1 MSSNRINPDVP
12 NIDLT
17 EVPIYSNQEI
27 TIDCEN
33 YNNDEDVHI
42 NNGSSNITN
51 ENSQRIMNSYSA
63 PTLFEASTDNSF
75 RVVRSYREYAAE
87 FLNSDESDNNTVS
100 TSSNSDDTSV
110 NESDFIRTK
119 KNTFDICRDQ
129 SGSNLKNIIYDI
141 EKSKTI
147 KSTSTSSSK
156 TAAYKNPT
164 LYSVVNQS
172 NLSYDKNYFDQQ
184 YDDLKK
190 EKFDPQ
196 LKLQK
201 MILNVPERYDIPTR
215 NKKMISQR
223 ILNATL
229 IFMIIIATTL
239 LGLFIYLKINHG
251 YSFPHLKDINDNNR
265 TKIIFISLFMYLA
278 VIIGSVG
285 SALNWKSL
293 LLTYSIFCSLNA
305 LALGYLVY
313 GVYDDAFKFSNLPLA
328 WWDTY
333 SSTTRR
339 NIQDNFSC
347 CGFKEPLDG
356 GEISNFCAKEAV
368 VWNIPYEVIYDNFKL
383 LRKDNCAK
391 DLNVTIIIKNKNKN
405 NTNTVDQQQLPSNTV
420 DNNSLISEV
429 AQPTSRKAITS
440 TMISSSTTTSRR
452 ASTTTRNNVA
462 ATTTILRK
470 TTSNINK
477 ESTTTSSIA
486 SSSTIIKATS
496 ISSSSDISKRAI
508 EIDYGNDDDDEVM
521 KIWNSPI
528 AKYNIYNILNAEEV
542 EENDNRGDK
551 EISNIRVLN
560 KRVYVQ
566 EGYDAYQLRTNATNP
581 EINHEKIKASNYTSL
596 TPEESRAFS
605 KANGLEGCEKKLHEY
620 INKNIAQVFYVLLIF
635 FCIYIIT
642 IPVALIF
649 LFKLRRIP
657 SIDEFE

>member
-27 TIDCEN
+27 TIDYEN
-33 YNNDEDVHI
+33 YNNDEENRI

-51 ENSQRIMNSYSA
+51 ENNQGMMNSYSA
-63 PTLFEASTDNSF
+63 HTLFEASTDNSF
-75 RVVRSYREYAAE
+75 RVLRSYREYAAE
-87 FLNSDESDNNTVS
+87 FLNSDESDNNTMS
-100 TSSNSDDTSV
+100 TSSNTDDTSV

-129 SGSNLKNIIYDI
+129 SGSNLKNIVYDI
-141 EKSKTI
+141 EKSKTV
-147 KSTSTSSSK
+147 KSTSTSSSR

-164 LYSVVNQS
+164 LYSVVNHS
-172 NLSYDKNYFDQQ
+172 NLSYDKNYYFDQQ

-190 EKFDPQ
+190 EKTDPQ

-239 LGLFIYLKINHG
+239 LGLYIYLKINHG

-313 GVYDDAFKFSNLPLA
+313 GVYDDAFKFTNLPFA

-333 SSTTRR
+333 SSVTRR
-339 NIQDNFSC
+339 NIQDEFNC

-368 VWNIPYEVIYDNFKL
+368 VWNIPYEVIYDNFKI
-383 LRKDNCAK
+383 LRKDNCVN
-391 DLNVTIIIKNKNKN
+391 DLNVTVIIKKKK
-405 NTNTVDQQQLPSNTV
+405 NTNTVDQQPLPSDTV
-420 DNNSLISEV
+420 GNNSLISEV
-429 AQPTSRKAITS
+429 TQTTSKKTIT
-440 TMISSSTTTSRR
+440 TTPISSTTTTSRR

-462 ATTTILRK
+462 ATTIIARE
-470 TTSNINK
+470 TTSNK
-477 ESTTTSSIA
+477 ETTTSSIA
-486 SSSTIIKATS
+486 SSSTIMKATS
-496 ISSSSDISKRAI
+496 TSSSSDYSKRAI
-508 EIDYGNDDDDEVM
+508 EIDYDDDDEEVI
-521 KIWNSPI
+521 KILNSPI
-528 AKYNIYNILNAEEV
+528 AKYNIYNILNTEEV
-542 EENDNRGDK
+542 EENDNRDDK
-551 EISNIRVLN
+551 EISNFRVLN
-560 KRVYVQ
+560 KRVYIEEV
-566 EGYDAYQLRTNATNP
+566 YDAYQLRTNATNP
-581 EINHEKIKASNYTSL
+581 EIDHEKIKASNYTSL

-620 INKNIAQVFYVLLIF
+620 INKNVAQVFYVLLIF

-657 SIDEFE
+657 SINEFE